1 MCSTDAA
8 LLPTKQNVQ
17 HFLAEDVDKHYSSM
31 YLLFQQDIRNYI
43 AYKLHAV
50 KSQEAIDDC
59 VQETFERA
67 YSALKRKSPEN
78 ILELDYFRAWLIA
91 IAENVVLRW
100 QEKNSDYFTTVLPRT
115 RTRIKIFFESIE
127 LKMSESGEQR
137 LDVADRDELKQPETA
152 LVWKEKRTELR
163 EYVNM
168 LPEQYRIAIRLHYFN
183 ELKLEQIASQR
194 KLALNTVKAH
204 VYRGIKMLS
213 DYFAVV
219 QALDE
224 TKEMVTT
231 SIRMIP
237 SSCGTVMRLHFLE
250 GMKLPDVAIRCNYS
264 NNKVKRLL
272 YHGANIVITH
282 LQAKNE
288 RGK

>member
-1 MCSTDAA
+1 
-8 LLPTKQNVQ
+8 
-17 HFLAEDVDKHYSSM
+17 
-31 YLLFQQDIRNYI
+31 
-43 AYKLHAV
+43 
-50 KSQEAIDDC
+50 
-59 VQETFERA
+59 
-67 YSALKRKSPEN
+67 
-78 ILELDYFRAWLIA
+78 
-91 IAENVVLRW
+91 
-100 QEKNSDYFTTVLPRT
+100 
-115 RTRIKIFFESIE
+115 
-127 LKMSESGEQR
+127 MSESGEQR
-137 LDVADRDELKQPETA
+137 LDVTDRDELKQPEKA
-152 LVWKEKRTELR
+152 LVWKEKRIELR

-194 KLALNTVKAH
+194 NLALNTVKAH

-224 TKEMVTT
+224 TKEKMITFLK
-231 SIRMIP
+231 MIP

-272 YHGANIVITH
+272 YHGANIVVTH
-282 LQAKNE
+282 LQAKHE